1 MVSEQL
7 SASGNMNNSATVIL
21 DVLAG
26 VYGTLEPDFP
36 TDPYE
41 FIVWW
46 HCGYPQSQ
54 KACANGWASLTKA
67 TEIEPDDLLRAPP
80 GRLTKA
86 LRPGGMVPELRAMR
100 LKEIAERVL
109 KEFGGDLAAALRA
122 MSRKQARAALVRFSS
137 IANPG
142 ADRILLFGGMAP
154 IAAVPSNCV
163 HVLVRIEH
171 GRERESYAVNYR
183 MAQES
188 IEVAVPATFDA
199 RMQAYLVLRRHGQDI
214 CKRTNPKCGDCA
226 VRSKCR
232 YASLNAITQ
241 SRRTP
246 KT

>member
-1 MVSEQL
+1 MSNL
-7 SASGNMNNSATVIL
+7 ATAIL
-21 DVLAG
+21 NVLG
-26 VYGTLEPDFP
+26 GKYGTLEPDFP
-36 TDPYE
+36 TDPYQ

-54 KACANGWASLTKA
+54 KACAKGWASLTKA
-67 TEIEPDDLLRAPP
+67 TKIEPDDLLRAPP
-80 GRLTKA
+80 QRLTEA
-86 LRPGGMVPELRAMR
+86 LRPGGMVPELRALR

-109 KEFGGDLAAALRA
+109 KEFGGDLAAALRG
-122 MSRKQARAALVRFSS
+122 MSRKQARAALVRFPS

-142 ADRILLFGGMAP
+142 ADRILLFGGIAP

-188 IEVAVPATFDA
+188 IEAAVPATFDA
-199 RMQAYLVLRRHGQDI
+199 RMQAYLLLRRHGQDI
-214 CKRTNPKCGDCA
+214 CKRTNPKCGDCI

-232 YASLNAITQ
+232 YAASLTTLAHV
-241 SRRTP
+241 
-246 KT
+246 

>member
-1 MVSEQL
+1 MKYSV
-7 SASGNMNNSATVIL
+7 TTIL
-21 DVLAG
+21 NVLDG
-26 VYGTLEPDFP
+26 TYGTLEPDFP
-36 TDPYE
+36 TDPYQ

-46 HCGYPQSQ
+46 YCGYPQSQ
-54 KACANGWASLTKA
+54 KACANGWASLTKV
-67 TEIEPDDLLRAPP
+67 TKIEPDDLLRASP
-80 GRLTKA
+80 GRLTEA

-109 KEFGGDLAAALRA
+109 KEFDGDLVAALRA
-122 MSRKQARAALVRFSS
+122 MSSKQARAALVKFPS

-183 MAQES
+183 MAQQS
-188 IEVAVPATFDA
+188 IEAAVPATFDA
-199 RMQAYLVLRRHGQDI
+199 RMQAYLLLRRLGQDF
-214 CKRTNPKCGDCA
+214 CKRTNPKCGDCV

-232 YASLNAITQ
+232 YAASLDALTHV
-241 SRRTP
+241 
-246 KT
+246 